1 MNPYRILKTD
11 NGYEIVRV
19 SYDEDG
25 RPKSMAGIQFVSASD
40 LVELERGILAML
52 RAYRQDPLTYA
63 DFKREG

>member
-19 SYDEDG
+19 SYDEDMKPVLCG
-25 RPKSMAGIQFVSASD
+25 PLDHVFCETLEELSLE
-40 LVELERGILAML
+40 LVEVWAADM
-52 RAYRQDPLTYA
+52 DPPLTYA